1 MPENLTYPKIPRGTV
16 VRYNHRATYDL
27 RTIHTIFNTTPVV
40 HVSFTPDPDEPFPAI
55 LPMIG
60 QMGSFEYPSADIDEP
75 LECYL
80 HGYVSS
86 RIINLAREATKR
98 EGSRGIPVC
107 IAATKIDGLVLS
119 LTPNSH
125 SYNYRSAIL
134 HGYASL
140 VTSDEEKLWAM
151 ELITNSVVPGR
162 WINSRI
168 PPDKTEQDS
177 TQILRIL
184 IESGSGKVRDGMPN
198 DDKKDLDR
206 AEVLDRVWTGVV
218 PMWEQFGE
226 PIPGPY
232 NKVAEVPEY
241 ITGFVSAANEG
252 HRRQA
257 VAAAKTPAP
266 KRVKK
271 TDEE

>member
-1 MPENLTYPKIPRGTV
+1 MLNNV
-16 VRYNHRATYDL
+16 
-27 RTIHTIFNTTPVV
+27 F
-40 HVSFTPDPDEPFPAI
+40 
-55 LPMIG
+55 
-60 QMGSFEYPSADIDEP
+60 DIQ
-75 LECYL
+75 
-80 HGYVSS
+80 
-86 RIINLAREATKR
+86 
-98 EGSRGIPVC
+98 
-107 IAATKIDGLVLS
+107 IDGLVLS

-151 ELITNSVVPGR
+151 ELITNSVVPDR
-162 WINSRI
+162 WANSRI
-168 PPDKTEQDS
+168 PPDKVEQDS
-177 TQILRIL
+177 TRILRVE
-184 IESGSGKVRDGMPN
+184 IESGSGKVRDGMPK

-206 AEVLDRVWTGVV
+206 ADVLDRVWTGVV

-241 ITGFVSAANEG
+241 IARYVSAANEE
-252 HRRQA
+252 HEQLA
-257 VAAAKTPAP
+257 VAAAKTAAP
-266 KRVKK
+266 KRAK